1 MLGLPVPQKI
11 QIVRIVIEDGC
22 DVTEADV
29 LRERF
34 RKER

>member
-1 MLGLPVPQKI
+1 MLGLPVLQKI
-11 QIVRIVIEDGC
+11 QIVRRVIDDGY

>member
-1 MLGLPVPQKI
+1 MLALPVPQKL
-11 QIVRIVIEDGC
+11 QIVRRVIEDSY

>member
-1 MLGLPVPQKI
+1 MLGLLVPQKL
-11 QIVRIVIEDGC
+11 QIVRRVVEDSY